1 MNKYRRVFLI
11 LAALLSLGMA
21 GCVVTPALKKM
32 IKKDTSYAEEF
43 TSVLISKNEKKMV
56 FIGDRYHYIFNAP
69 VVLSSSLQ
77 SSLRK
82 SLYFFIEDFWVDKNN
97 YTFGKITIV
106 LSKSASQDDK
116 EEAIELGYNERT
128 AGPPAL
134 VILLKGKRYR
144 SGGVATDGVEYK
156 LNYSNVTVVLEPRSS
171 LNKAALTALTPIT
184 VLADGVIVIVV
195 VPLAVVTVI
204 LLRG

>member
-1 MNKYRRVFLI
+1 MNKYQRVFLI

-32 IKKDTSYAEEF
+32 IKKDTSYAEEV
-43 TSVLISKNEKKMV
+43 TSVLISKDEKKMV

-97 YTFGKITIV
+97 YTFGKITIT
-106 LSKSASQDDK
+106 LSESASQDDK
-116 EEAIELGYNERT
+116 EEAIELGYNERSED
-128 AGPPAL
+128 PPYL
-134 VILLKGKRYR
+134 VLLLKGKRYR

-156 LNYSNVTVVLEPRSS
+156 LNYSNVTVLEPRSP
-171 LNKAALTALTPIT
+171 LNKAALTALIPIT
-184 VLADGVIVIVV
+184 VLIDGVIVIVV
-195 VPLAVVTVI
+195 VPLAI
-204 LLRG
+204 FIALMM